1 MIPKANT
8 MKKRKLSIRSSRS
21 RAIVC
26 LVTTS
31 FALTAHVGRAQQL
44 EAVRV
49 VSRPLDQTVILPGEF
64 TPYLGVAIHAKVAGF
79 VQRVEV
85 DRGSVVKEGQL
96 LATIVAP
103 ELTAQRAEA
112 EAKVQTAEAQ
122 RAEAEARVTAAQ
134 STYER
139 MKAASA
145 TPGVIAGNE
154 LIQAEKQLEAER
166 AKVTADK
173 SAVEAARAAVKAI
186 QELEAYLRVTAPFS
200 GVVTTRNVH
209 PGALVGTGESSLP
222 MFELET
228 VNHLR
233 LVIPVP
239 EAEVGGI
246 VQGAKVAFA
255 VPAYPSE
262 TFAATVTRIA
272 RSIDAK
278 TRTMPVELDVVNTNG
293 RLAAGMYPAVKWPI
307 RAKQPILLVPNSS
320 VVSTSERMFVVRVKN
335 GSAEWIDVK
344 KGTAKGDLVEVIGP
358 LHEGE
363 TVLLRGTDEVRE
375 GAHLNIRM
383 RPANKG

>member
-1 MIPKANT
+1 MR
-8 MKKRKLSIRSSRS
+8 KRKLSIPSGRS

-26 LVTTS
+26 FVATS
-31 FALTAHVGRAQQL
+31 FALTGHIGRAQQL

-49 VSRPLDQTVILPGEF
+49 ISRPLDQTVILPGEF

-96 LATIVAP
+96 LATIIAP

-122 RAEAEARVTAAQ
+122 QAESEARVTAAQ

-154 LIQAEKQLEAER
+154 LIQAEKQLDAER
-166 AKVTADK
+166 AKATADR
-173 SAVEAARAAVKAI
+173 SAVQAARAAVKAI
-186 QELEAYLRVTAPFS
+186 QEVEAYLRVTAPFS

-228 VNHLR
+228 VRRLR
-233 LVIPVP
+233 LVVPVP

-246 VQGAKVAFA
+246 VKGAQVAFS
-255 VPAYPSE
+255 VPAYPNE
-262 TFAATVTRIA
+262 TFTGTVTRIA

-278 TRTMPVELDVVNTNG
+278 TRTMPVELDVLNTDG

-335 GSAEWIDVK
+335 GSAEWVDVK
-344 KGTAKGDLVEVIGP
+344 KGPTQGDLVEIIGP
-358 LHEGE
+358 LHAGD
-363 TVLLRGTDEVRE
+363 TVLLRGECRCS
-375 GAHLNIRM
+375 
-383 RPANKG
+383 

>member
-1 MIPKANT
+1 MRKL
-8 MKKRKLSIRSSRS
+8 KLSIRLGRS
-21 RAIVC
+21 RAVVC
-26 LVTTS
+26 LVTAS
-31 FALTAHVGRAQQL
+31 FALTAHVARAQQL
-44 EAVRV
+44 ETVRV
-49 VSRPLDQTVILPGEF
+49 ISRPLDQTVILPGEF

-79 VQRVEV
+79 VQRVDV

-139 MKAASA
+139 MKTASA

-166 AKVTADK
+166 AKATAEK

-209 PGALVGTGESSLP
+209 PGALVGTGESSVP

-228 VNHLR
+228 INHLR
-233 LVIPVP
+233 LVVPVP
-239 EAEVGGI
+239 EAEVGSI
-246 VQGAKVAFA
+246 VKGAKVSFS

-262 TFAATVTRIA
+262 TFAGTVTRIA
-272 RSIDAK
+272 RSIDAR
-278 TRTMPVELDVVNTNG
+278 TRTMPVELDVVNRNG

-307 RAKQPILLVPNSS
+307 RAKQSILLVPNSS

-335 GSAEWIDVK
+335 GSAEWTDVK
-344 KGTAKGDLVEVIGP
+344 KGPAKGDLVEVIGP
-358 LHEGE
+358 LHEGD

-375 GAHLNIRM
+375 GTHLNVRL
-383 RPANKG
+383 RPASKG

>member
-1 MIPKANT
+1 MR
-8 MKKRKLSIRSSRS
+8 KRRLRTASARHRG
-21 RAIVC
+21 IVC
-26 LVTTS
+26 LATFS
-31 FALTAHVGRAQQL
+31 IALTAHLGRAQQL

-64 TPYLGVAIHAKVAGF
+64 APYLGVAIHAKVAGF
-79 VQRVEV
+79 VQTVEV

-112 EAKVQTAEAQ
+112 EAKVQTAQAQ
-122 RAEAEARVTAAQ
+122 EAEAEARVTGAQ

-139 MKAASA
+139 MKTASA

-166 AKVTADK
+166 AKATAEK
-173 SAVEAARAAVKAI
+173 SAVEAARAAVKAV

-209 PGALVGTGESSLP
+209 PGALVGTGESSVP
-222 MFELET
+222 MLELET
-228 VNHLR
+228 INHLR
-233 LVIPVP
+233 LVVPVP

-246 VQGAKVAFA
+246 VKGVKVGFS
-255 VPAYPSE
+255 VSAYPSE
-262 TFAATVTRIA
+262 TFAGTVTRIA

-278 TRTMPVELDVVNTNG
+278 TRTMPVELDVVNKSG

-307 RAKQPILLVPNSS
+307 RAKQSMLLVPNSS

-344 KGTAKGDLVEVIGP
+344 KGPTKGDLVEVRGP
-358 LHEGE
+358 LHEGD

-375 GAHLNIRM
+375 GTHLNVRL
-383 RPANKG
+383 RPASKG

>member
-1 MIPKANT
+1 MR
-8 MKKRKLSIRSSRS
+8 KRKPRVSSRRG
-21 RAIVC
+21 RAIAC
-26 LVTTS
+26 
-31 FALTAHVGRAQQL
+31 FAAIAFAASASVGRAQQL

-49 VSRPLDQTVILPGEF
+49 ISRPLDQTVVLPGEF
-64 TPYLGVAIHAKVAGF
+64 TPYLGVAIHAKIAGF

-112 EAKVQTAEAQ
+112 EAKVQTTEAQ
-122 RAEAEARVTAAQ
+122 RAEAEARVAAAQ

-154 LIQAEKQLEAER
+154 LIQAEKQLDAER
-166 AKVTADK
+166 ANATADK
-173 SAVEAARAAVKAI
+173 SAIEAAKAAVKTI

-228 VNHLR
+228 VNRLR
-233 LVIPVP
+233 LVVPVP

-246 VQGAKVAFA
+246 VKGARVLFS

-262 TFAATVTRIA
+262 TFTGTVTRIA

-278 TRTMPVELDVVNTNG
+278 TRTMPVEMDVFNTDG

-307 RAKQPILLVPNSS
+307 RAKQSILLVPNSS
-320 VVSTSERMFVVRVKN
+320 VVSTSERMFVIRVKS
-335 GSAEWIDVK
+335 GSAEWVDVK
-344 KGTAKGDLVEVIGP
+344 KGPAKGDLVEVIGP
-358 LHEGE
+358 LREGDA
-363 TVLLRGTDEVRE
+363 VLLRGTDEVRE
-375 GAHLNIRM
+375 GAHLNIRV
-383 RPANKG
+383 RPATKG

>member
-1 MIPKANT
+1 MR
-8 MKKRKLSIRSSRS
+8 KRKLSL
-21 RAIVC
+21 AHCCATACFAVIV
-26 LVTTS
+26 LDS
-31 FALTAHVGRAQQL
+31 LTGVGRAQQL

-49 VSRPLDQTVILPGEF
+49 ISRPLDQTVILPGEF

-79 VQRVEV
+79 VQKVEV

-122 RAEAEARVTAAQ
+122 QAEAQARVTSAQ

-154 LIQAEKQLEAER
+154 LIQAEKQLDAER
-166 AKVTADK
+166 AKMAADK
-173 SAVEAARAAVKAI
+173 SAVEAARAAVTAV
-186 QELEAYLRVTAPFS
+186 QEIEAYLRVRAPFA

-233 LVIPVP
+233 LVVPVP

-246 VQGAKVAFA
+246 VKGARVEFS
-255 VPAYPSE
+255 VPAYPGKMFSGV
-262 TFAATVTRIA
+262 VTRIA

-278 TRTMPVELDVVNTNG
+278 TRTMPVELDVSNSNG
-293 RLAAGMYPAVKWPI
+293 RLAAGMYPAVKWPVNV
-307 RAKQPILLVPNSS
+307 RRSVLLVPSTS
-320 VVSTSERMFVVRVKN
+320 VVSTSERMFVIRVKN
-335 GSAEWIDVK
+335 GSAEWVDVK
-344 KGTAKGDLVEVIGP
+344 KGPAKGDLVQVIGP
-358 LHEGE
+358 LNQGDL
-363 TVLLRGTDEVRE
+363 VLVRGTDEIRE
-375 GAHLNIRM
+375 GAHLNVHLASAR
-383 RPANKG
+383 KG